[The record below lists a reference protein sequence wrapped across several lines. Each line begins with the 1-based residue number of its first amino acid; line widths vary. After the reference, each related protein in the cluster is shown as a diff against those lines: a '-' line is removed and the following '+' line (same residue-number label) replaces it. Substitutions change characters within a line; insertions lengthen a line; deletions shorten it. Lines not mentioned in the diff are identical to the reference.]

1 MERNLDVLARQARNN
16 INILSVG
23 AVESDNGGETLSV
36 CISYE
41 FQYRPRAGVQPHW
54 VKTCDI
60 VNPDLITGP
69 DWVRQYVIGR
79 VQEARAGLE
88 G

>member
-1 MERNLDVLARQARNN
+1 MEKNLDVLARQARNN

-23 AVESDNGGETLSV
+23 AVESDDGGETLSV

-41 FQYRPRAGVQPHW
+41 FQYRPRAGAQPHW

-60 VNPDLITGP
+60 VNPRNMVSP
-69 DWVRQYVIGR
+69 DWVREYVISR

-88 G
+88 E